1 MQSDVNNLY
10 QQSLDTSH
18 YGHPTVLSNIYSGG
32 RGRPRIHIDPS
43 FLGFAYNRRS
53 ISALARF
60 LGVGRSTVRNELVRN
75 NLMPVSISTISPSSQ
90 NGNLEASIPESL
102 DSDASLPLEPDDLL
116 EPELPVPTH
125 IPVDLDTATTVP
137 RTSLHHSAISDDEL
151 DMLIIRLRRHY
162 TRAGIRMLD
171 GMLRR
176 LGHRIQ
182 YDRIRQSL
190 LRIDPVRRIFER
202 IRIRR
207 RTYRV
212 AGPNALWHH
221 DGQHGKSILS
231 TSIPS
236 RLLTC

>member
-60 LGVGRSTVRNELVRN
+60 LGVGRSTVRNKLVRN

-125 IPVDLDTATTVP
+125 IPVDLNTTTTVP

-151 DMLIIRLRRHY
+151 DMLIIRLQCHY

-171 GMLRR
+171 SMLRR
-176 LGHRIQ
+176 LGHRVQ

-190 LRIDPVRRIFER
+190 LRIDPVQRIFER

-207 RTYRV
+207 RTYHV